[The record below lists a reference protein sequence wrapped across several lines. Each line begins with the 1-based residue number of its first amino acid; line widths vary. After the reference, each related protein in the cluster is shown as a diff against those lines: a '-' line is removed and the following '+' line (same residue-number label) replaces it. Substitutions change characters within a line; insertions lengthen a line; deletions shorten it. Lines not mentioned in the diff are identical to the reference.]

1 MEPQKE
7 QKGLIDDAEFE
18 ASLISDIDS
27 EMINAETQL
36 IDSSTIQPLKT
47 PPDLQKHQPAWV
59 GKRLGNFKLLRL
71 IGEGKM
77 GRVIQAED
85 INLRRIVALKIL
97 NKRIPGVDEQ
107 QRVLQFLR
115 EARAAVTLEH
125 PNVVRIYAIDQHDG
139 WWYIAMEMLEGEN
152 LRTIVKA
159 TGPLPQPRACMLI
172 ADAANALAAA
182 HKLGIIHRDIKPTNL
197 MLTRSGRCK
206 LTDFGL
212 VKLDDPNDPFDFTDK
227 AVGSPQFM
235 APEMINR
242 QKQTP
247 AIDIYSLGATLYY
260 ALAAKPPY
268 PGTKI
273 EEILKKHLND
283 PVPDL
288 SKESQDYS
296 PSLVELVKRM
306 MAKEPQDRPSAADVT
321 AMLRAEAISWKTE
334 DSALLSSAGTA
345 MLFPHDSKIGTPT
358 IMIPRQTTPILKR
371 FLSRIS
377 SHKFLISGA
386 VVAILILVIAAF
398 STAKLWLPRK
408 IRFQDY
414 AEFFPDSPETYGVLP
429 PEAIW
434 PPINPT
440 TISPPPF
447 SWKGKIDTED
457 IKFVASKSGRYF
469 YPINSSK
476 AVLIPENDF
485 IGYESEEDALTDGK
499 SPAQ

>member
-1 MEPQKE
+1 MEPKEE

-18 ASLISDIDS
+18 ASLIADIDS
-27 EMINAETQL
+27 EMVDAETQVL
-36 IDSSTIQPLKT
+36 DSSTIQPSQILPTVEKR
-47 PPDLQKHQPAWV
+47 QPTWA

-85 INLRRIVALKIL
+85 INLRRIVALKVL
-97 NKRIPGVDEQ
+97 NKRIPGVDER

-172 ADAANALAAA
+172 ADAANALTAA
-182 HKLGIIHRDIKPTNL
+182 HGLGIIHRDIKPTNL

-260 ALAAKPPY
+260 ALTAKPPY

-288 SKESQDYS
+288 SKESPDVS

-306 MAKEPQDRPSAADVT
+306 MAKEPEDRPSAADVT

-334 DSALLSSAGTA
+334 DSALLSSASTEI
-345 MLFPHDSKIGTPT
+345 LYPHDTKIGTPT
-358 IMIPRQTTPILKR
+358 VMVPRQLTPALKR
-371 FLSRIS
+371 FLCRIS
-377 SHKFLISGA
+377 SRKFLISAA
-386 VVAILILVIAAF
+386 VVVILILLIAAF
-398 STAKLWLPRK
+398 STTKLWLPRK
-408 IRFQDY
+408 IRLLDY
-414 AEFFPDSPETYGVLP
+414 TEFFPDSPETYGVLP
-429 PEAIW
+429 PEAIFK
-434 PPINPT
+434 PIKPT
-440 TISPPPF
+440 TIASLPY
-447 SWKGKIDTED
+447 SWKGKIDTEG
-457 IKFVASKSGRYF
+457 IKFIASKSGRYF
-469 YPINSSK
+469 YPIDSPQ
-476 AVLIPENDF
+476 AVLIPENEF
-485 IGYESEEDALTDGK
+485 IGYKSKEDAIADGK